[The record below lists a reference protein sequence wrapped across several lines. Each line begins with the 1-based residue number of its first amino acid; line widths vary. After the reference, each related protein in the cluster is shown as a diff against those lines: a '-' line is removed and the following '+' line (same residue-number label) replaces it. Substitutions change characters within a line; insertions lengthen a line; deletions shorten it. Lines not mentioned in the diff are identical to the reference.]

1 MNECFSCLPAHRPTE
16 QISERKQSCSNWN
29 LESMRTKAH
38 YGRRWG
44 GYWRCRWTPPNLNCY
59 GGIWLKTTLTFSNAM
74 LFVYSQWKFT
84 MLTPPVKCPRT
95 FYPGELPAGKIW
107 LRFKTTRTLVNIW
120 PPTGAL
126 RRGFILGWIKRK
138 SGTETKPNPFVW

>member
-1 MNECFSCLPAHRPTE
+1 MNVFPVCPLIGLRTDF
-16 QISERKQSCSNWN
+16 RKKTIMQQLKFGIHENQGALWETMGWI
-29 LESMRTKAH
+29 LEVQMNPS
-38 YGRRWG
+38 
-44 GYWRCRWTPPNLNCY
+44 LNCY

-95 FYPGELPAGKIW
+95 FYPGEFPAGKIW

-120 PPTGAL
+120 PLTGAL
-126 RRGFILGWIKRK
+126 RRGFTLGWIKRK